1 MMFQA
6 DNAKKRA
13 YRALA
18 VVLAAWVT
26 WAPAGLAQAAH
37 GCDPSLLDH
46 ISGTVILPA
55 NCTYQRSIRITD
67 SNTTLDCQGST
78 FEGDARKKIGLM
90 IDSEGQ
96 PLSNVQVKNCRFV
109 GFASSAIRI
118 TWDEVDSAKGK
129 NHKKI
134 YDRTPTGIVLDGI
147 EARDNG
153 GVGIYLDD
161 YVTNVT
167 LKNSTI
173 AGSRA
178 VGVYLEHSSKQ
189 NRIVNNTFS
198 RNGYRDGK
206 KAKREAIAID
216 SSGENIIENNI
227 FEGNAAGGIFFYK
240 NCGEHFSSGKQV
252 LRWKHSNH
260 NIVSNN
266 TFIDERVGIWLASR
280 KGMNLS
286 NWDCGDAPIDAQKGL
301 YADFADF
308 NTIRNNAFCR
318 TGTAIINNGKK
329 NTIAGTKVACPAVNN
344 TRQ

>member
-1 MMFQA
+1 MSFQS
-6 DNAKKRA
+6 DNATKRVC
-13 YRALA
+13 RAVA
-18 VVLAAWVT
+18 AVLAAAAMWM
-26 WAPAGLAQAAH
+26 PANLAQASH
-37 GCDPSLLDH
+37 SCDPAQLDQ
-46 ISGTVILPA
+46 ISGTVTLPA
-55 NCTYQRSIRITD
+55 NCTYRRAIRITD
-67 SNTTLDCQGST
+67 SDTSLDCQGST
-78 FEGDARKKIGLM
+78 FEGDARTKIGLM
-90 IDSEGQ
+90 IDSEGR
-96 PLSNVQVKNCRFV
+96 PLRNVQVKNCRFV

-118 TWDEVDSAKGK
+118 TWGEVDSAKGS

-134 YDRTPTGIVLDGI
+134 YERTPTAIVLDGI

-161 YVTNVT
+161 YVTDVT

-216 SSGENIIENNI
+216 SSGENIIENNT

-260 NIVSNN
+260 NIVRNN
-266 TFIDERVGIWLASR
+266 TFIDEKVGIWLASR

-286 NWDCGDAPIDAQKGL
+286 NWDCGDRPIDAQKGL

-308 NTIRNNAFCR
+308 NIIRNNSFCR
-318 TGTAIINNGKK
+318 TDSAIINNGKK
-329 NTIAGTKVACPAVNN
+329 NTITGTKMACPAVNHS
-344 TRQ
+344 RQ